1 MKHVVKRVSI
11 RNELFTLQ
19 SVAFKELNVGEF
31 FIRVYSSDG
40 SSDVCGRFI
49 LYQKIRVNHFVLNE
63 HDQGDIRALNV
74 FKGIDMYMHGSDMV
88 IPVEASISTYPAGQS
103 ASTGITGVT

>member
-1 MKHVVKRVSI
+1 MRRIVKPVSI
-11 RNELFTLQ
+11 RNELFTSK
-19 SVAFKELNVGEF
+19 SVSFKELNVGEF
-31 FIRVYSSDG
+31 FIRVYSSNG
-40 SSDVCGRFI
+40 LSDVCGRFV
-49 LYQKIRVNHFVLNE
+49 LYQKILANHYVHNG

-74 FKGIDMYMHGSDMV
+74 FEGTDMYMHGSDMV